1 MPEVPPIDPPPPPQ
15 KRPESPL
22 KREEPVER
30 DQVSTPNSEDSG
42 PRTGPFG
49 PLQPTTS
56 EPSPA
61 SPSANPEAPV
71 RQQPSPTPAPTPT
84 PTREYATPRPIPVH
98 MRASPPP
105 TESPAREA
113 TGTTGV
119 PHYSP
124 PATTERLF
132 GGPAAV
138 AAPQR
143 SILRPL
149 GRGLREVA
157 ETIILA
163 LLIFL
168 MVRAVVQNFQV
179 EGSSMNPT
187 FEHKWYV
194 LVNKSLYWEIN
205 LDTVSKFIPFVDPG
219 DNPTRY
225 IFRGPKRGDV
235 VVFRSPTVPES
246 EPERDFIKRII
257 GLPGETVEIRN
268 CSVFID
274 GLPLDE
280 PYIKEKPRNAFGP
293 ETVPPDH
300 YFVLGDNRNNSSDS
314 RTWGPLPKENL
325 IGQAWL
331 IYWPR
336 SAFGLVDNTSVTPM
350 EPEPFPEPLQD
361 LDPIFC
367 PGG

>member
-1 MPEVPPIDPPPPPQ
+1 MPEVPTNDTAPPAD
-15 KRPESPL
+15 KRPEPPL
-22 KREEPVER
+22 PEREERVEHGPA
-30 DQVSTPNSEDSG
+30 STPGSSDSAAQ
-42 PRTGPFG
+42 TGPFG
-49 PLQPTTS
+49 PLGPSTNSSPPADTDTRSEAPVSQQPTT
-56 EPSPA
+56 
-61 SPSANPEAPV
+61 
-71 RQQPSPTPAPTPT
+71 PTPT
-84 PTREYATPRPIPVH
+84 PERPLPRPIPVRMH
-98 MRASPPP
+98 TTPPP
-105 TESPAREA
+105 AEPPVREA
-113 TGTTGV
+113 PGTTGV

-124 PATTERLF
+124 PATTDRLF

-138 AAPQR
+138 AAPPRR
-143 SILRPL
+143 SIVRPL
-149 GRGLREVA
+149 GRGLREIA

-187 FEHKWYV
+187 FESEWYV

-219 DNPTRY
+219 DDPTRY

-235 VVFRSPTVPES
+235 IVFRSPTVPEDA
-246 EPERDFIKRII
+246 PERDFIKRII
-257 GLPGETVEIRN
+257 GLPGETIEVHD
-268 CSVFID
+268 CTVFID

-280 PYIKEKPRNAFGP
+280 PYIKEKPRYTFGP
-293 ETVPPDH
+293 ETIPPDH

-314 RTWGPLPKENL
+314 HSWGPLPKENL

-350 EPEPFPEPLQD
+350 EPEPLPEPFQD
-361 LDPIFC
+361 VDPIIC

>member
-1 MPEVPPIDPPPPPQ
+1 MPARMHTPPPAEPRVPEVP
-15 KRPESPL
+15 
-22 KREEPVER
+22 
-30 DQVSTPNSEDSG
+30 
-42 PRTGPFG
+42 
-49 PLQPTTS
+49 
-56 EPSPA
+56 
-61 SPSANPEAPV
+61 
-71 RQQPSPTPAPTPT
+71 
-84 PTREYATPRPIPVH
+84 
-98 MRASPPP
+98 
-105 TESPAREA
+105 
-113 TGTTGV
+113 GTTGV

-124 PATTERLF
+124 PATTDRLF

-138 AAPQR
+138 TAPPQR
-143 SILRPL
+143 SIIRPI
-149 GRGLREVA
+149 GRGFREIV
-157 ETIILA
+157 ETIVLA

-187 FEHKWYV
+187 FEHEWYV

-219 DNPTRY
+219 DDPTRY
-225 IFRGPKRGDV
+225 LFRGPKRGDV
-235 VVFRSPTVPES
+235 IVFKSPTVPEDA
-246 EPERDFIKRII
+246 PERDFIKRII
-257 GLPGETVEIRN
+257 GLPGETVEVRD
-268 CSVFID
+268 CTVFID

-280 PYIKEKPRNAFGP
+280 PYIKEKPGYTYGP

-300 YFVLGDNRNNSSDS
+300 YFVLGDNRNRSSDS
-314 RTWGPLPKENL
+314 HAWQDDWALPKENI

-350 EPEPFPEPLQD
+350 EAEPLPEPFQD
-361 LDPIFC
+361 VNPIYC